1 MFKQENVATQALL
14 IPEIIELGYERT
26 TVVLDFNDDLE
37 RLGIILEP
45 FGKKSICVRSLPEI
59 LGQINSTVFLNDLAD
74 ELLECDNISVVEE
87 KIEKVISKIACHG
100 SVRSGRKLNSS
111 EMSVLLRTMETTPF
125 SNQCNHGRPTFI
137 ELKLKDIEKLFNR
150 N

>member
-1 MFKQENVATQALL
+1 MSKIGKINIS
-14 IPEIIELGYERT
+14 IPEKVKVALAGNIINIEG
-26 TVVLDFNDDLE
+26 
-37 RLGIILEP
+37 P

>member
-26 TVVLDFNDDLE
+26 TVVLDLMM
-37 RLGIILEP
+37 ILKNYNNIGT

-59 LGQINSTVFLNDLAD
+59 LGQLNSSVFLNDLAD
-74 ELLECDNISVVEE
+74 ELLECDNILVAEE

-111 EMSVLLRTMETTPF
+111 EMSVLLRTMEATPF
-125 SNQCNHGRPTFI
+125 SNQCNHGR
-137 ELKLKDIEKLFNR
+137 LLLLS
-150 N
+150 

>member
-1 MFKQENVATQALL
+1 MIQRFVYKGKVYADCTNQNV
-14 IPEIIELGYERT
+14 G
-26 TVVLDFNDDLE
+26 
-37 RLGIILEP
+37 G
-45 FGKKSICVRSLPEI
+45 S
-59 LGQINSTVFLNDLAD
+59 
-74 ELLECDNISVVEE
+74 VEE
-87 KIEKVISKIACHG
+87 KLEKVISKIACHG
-100 SVRSGRKLNSS
+100 SVRSGRKLNPT